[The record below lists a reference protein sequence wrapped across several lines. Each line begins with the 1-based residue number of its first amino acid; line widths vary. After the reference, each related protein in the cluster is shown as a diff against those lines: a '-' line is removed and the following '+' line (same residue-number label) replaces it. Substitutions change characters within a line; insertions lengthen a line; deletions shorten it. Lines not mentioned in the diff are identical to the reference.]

1 MKQKKLTARL
11 VGLNE
16 NNLYSNLIFC
26 SYMENYEGIYYT
38 KIAKLDSTNNM
49 KYEYTLTSYDKN
61 GKSKKLKFKTVRGLK
76 DQAYLK
82 LIVKATGVNKW
93 EEVKFEDLP
102 AKVQNVFK

>member
-1 MKQKKLTARL
+1 MKITC
-11 VGLNE
+11 
-16 NNLYSNLIFC
+16 YSNLIFC

-38 KIAKLDSTNNM
+38 KIDNTKIAKLERTSNM

-61 GKSKKLKFKTVRGLK
+61 GKSKKLKFKTVRELK